1 MQQFLA
7 CSEMDRILLAP
18 DPLVRAVLV
27 ALCDS
32 QRLQARSL
40 RYLDRLEK
48 SQGAPTST
56 ETTKYDSPTNIHP
69 QLTDTYH
76 LGRLGKRKSPDP
88 PPPQICIQCKHAFLP
103 HSNTPHA
110 CAFHHGSM
118 DIDPS
123 HGVWAGQDSQ
133 LPHIT
138 NYSNSN
144 NNNRVGKNSNDTDDN
159 REDRPEGFTWSCCG
173 RGGARPG
180 CTEGEHLAVR
190 ADDRSKRRRV
200 DAAADPD
207 CLRMFEGKVLRPN
220 EFVNNRLMEDDS
232 SGDSSGDE
240 LVWGA
245 AAPRAAASPDAG
257 VPSEGTER
265 DSGGSDV

>member
-1 MQQFLA
+1 
-7 CSEMDRILLAP
+7 MDRILLAP
-18 DPLVRAVLV
+18 EPLVRAVLV
-27 ALCDS
+27 ALCDN

-48 SQGAPTST
+48 PPGAPTST
-56 ETTKYDSPTNIHP
+56 GNTKYDSPTNIH
-69 QLTDTYH
+69 QQFTGTDP

-103 HSNTPHA
+103 HSNNPQA
-110 CAFHHGSM
+110 CAFHHGNM
-118 DIDPS
+118 NIDPS

-133 LPHIT
+133 QPHIDF
-138 NYSNSN
+138 N
-144 NNNRVGKNSNDTDDN
+144 NNNNSSNKTSKNSNDTDDN

-200 DAAADPD
+200 DPAADPD
-207 CLRMFEGKVLRPN
+207 SLRVFEGKVLRPN

-232 SGDSSGDE
+232 SDESSGDEE

-245 AAPRAAASPDAG
+245 AAVPRGAASPDG
-257 VPSEGTER
+257 DVPSEGTER